1 MGDTSTREVMW
12 VFGSGRRQPK
22 TRAELFRDELG
33 KTYDHLRQA
42 AVHGADGFGTAMGP
56 RMNAAKSMAKGT
68 AVGAAAQLAAARR
81 QGMRQAADVAR
92 RAKPTMRKKKR
103 EREMARKRRSF
114 RFAGLLTAGAAVGA
128 VGGLIVRRR
137 RQTSWEVYDN
147 TVRPPQPPVQM
158 SEPASQAGGPASQ
171 APEPSPGQGTRGVGP
186 LAEQARKSLG
196 GQGDLAP
203 ETEAVSPNAQASP
216 NRRA

>member
-1 MGDTSTREVMW
+1 
-12 VFGSGRRQPK
+12 VFGSGRRQPR

-33 KTYDHLRQA
+33 KTFDHLRQA

-56 RMNAAKSMAKGT
+56 RMDAAKSMAKGT
-68 AVGAAAQLAAARR
+68 ASGAVAQLAAARR
-81 QGMRQAADVAR
+81 QGMQQAADAAR
-92 RAKPTMRKKKR
+92 RAKPTMRRKKR
-103 EREMARKRRSF
+103 EREMARKRRGY
-114 RFAGLLTAGAAVGA
+114 RFAGLLAVGA
-128 VGGLIVRRR
+128 ALGAVGALIGRRR

-158 SEPASQAGGPASQ
+158 SEPATKGPGPASQ

-186 LAEQARKSLG
+186 LAEQARNALNAPG
-196 GQGDLAP
+196 ETAP

-216 NRRA
+216 NRRG